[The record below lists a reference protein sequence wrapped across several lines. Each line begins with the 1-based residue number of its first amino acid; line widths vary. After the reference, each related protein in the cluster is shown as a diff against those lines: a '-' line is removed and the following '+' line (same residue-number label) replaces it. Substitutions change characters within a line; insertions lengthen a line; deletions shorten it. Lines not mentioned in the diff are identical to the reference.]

1 VLKNLEFQ
9 PVLCFTVYSLMDPA
23 RNEYSV
29 MDLVLCFITL
39 LTPALEL
46 SLNAFTL
53 MKLKAENR

>member
-1 VLKNLEFQ
+1 M
-9 PVLCFTVYSLMDPA
+9 LCFTVYSVMDPA

>member
-1 VLKNLEFQ
+1 M
-9 PVLCFTVYSLMDPA
+9 LCFTVYSVMDPA

-46 SLNAFTL
+46 SLNAL